1 MVKPRLTLA
10 VACALTVFVVH
21 GALSQDAANGRRLYL
36 ADGCYECHGRMGQG
50 GAYLGGVPMLTRTQ
64 LPFDGVKQVLR
75 QPYGDM
81 PAYAEQVLSDKDAAD
96 IYAFLQSL
104 PPPPKPESLP
114 EILKH

>member
-1 MVKPRLTLA
+1 MPTHRLA
-10 VACALTVFVVH
+10 VTFGLAFAILVGH
-21 GALSQDAANGRRLYL
+21 GARCEDAANGRRLYL

-50 GAYLGGVPMLTRTQ
+50 GAYLGGVPMLTHTQ
-64 LPFDGVKQVLR
+64 LPLDGVKQVLR

-81 PAYAEQVLSDKDAAD
+81 PAYAETVLSDKDVDD

-104 PPPPKPESLP
+104 PAPPQPSDLP